1 MVLIAFAT
9 LLSYLSG
16 ILLDRLGNKRHRRI
30 VLSVSVVVNLAVL
43 GVFKYYNFFVENL
56 QALLSPLGVRLD
68 DVTVSLILPVG
79 ISFYTFQAL
88 SY

>member
-56 QALLSPLGVRLD
+56 QALLSPLGVRP
-68 DVTVSLILPVG
+68 VSYTHLTLP
-79 ISFYTFQAL
+79 TNCT
-88 SY
+88 